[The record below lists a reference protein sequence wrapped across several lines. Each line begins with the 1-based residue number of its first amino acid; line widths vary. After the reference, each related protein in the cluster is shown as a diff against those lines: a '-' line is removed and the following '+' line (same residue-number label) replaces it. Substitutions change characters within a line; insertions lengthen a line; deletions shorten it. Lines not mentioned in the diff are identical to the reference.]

1 MFAISAHRRA
11 RIVLMA
17 AVVLLTGW
25 FLAPV
30 AAAHDVLIDSSPAD
44 GEVLTESPESVTLT
58 FNNPPMEVGS
68 VIVLEDADGAT
79 VVEEE
84 GTVEGTEVR
93 LELVEPLPNGDYTV
107 AWRVASSDGH
117 PIEGRI
123 PFTVEAEEPEPTEEP
138 TTEEPTTEAP
148 ATAEPTEEEPTTEA
162 APTEPETTD
171 AASDDAATEDDGG
184 LPTWGF
190 VLIAIAVLGAIAAI
204 ITTLVRRQRAEQDDP
219 SV

>member
-11 RIVLMA
+11 RTIVLA

-25 FLAPV
+25 FLAP
-30 AAAHDVLIDSSPAD
+30 AAVAHDVLIDSSPAD

-68 VIVLEDADGAT
+68 VIVVEDVDGAT

-84 GTVEGTEVR
+84 GTVEGTGVR
-93 LELVEPLPNGDYTV
+93 LELDEPLPNGDYTV

-123 PFTVEAEEPEPTEEP
+123 PFTVEAEVPEPTEEP

-148 ATAEPTEEEPTTEA
+148 ATEEPTEEEPTTEA
-162 APTEPETTD
+162 APTEPATTD
-171 AASDDAATEDDGG
+171 DATDEATEDDGG

-204 ITTLVRRQRAEQDDP
+204 VTTLVRRQRAEQDDP